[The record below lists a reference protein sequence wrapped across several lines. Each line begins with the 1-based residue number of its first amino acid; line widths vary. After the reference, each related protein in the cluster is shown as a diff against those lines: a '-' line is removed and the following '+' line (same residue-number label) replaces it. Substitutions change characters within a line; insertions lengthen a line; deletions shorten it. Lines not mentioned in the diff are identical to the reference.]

1 MEFTTA
7 TDYDMKTLTA
17 MAKALRKTVRKRKSR
32 RAHIFGWI
40 VVLLGT
46 LLLLPPAGSSF
57 SHQRKDAPYSGG
69 RSRHPLNLYL

>member
-57 SHQRKDAPYSGG
+57 SISGR
-69 RSRHPLNLYL
+69 RSLLWRPFSPSS

>member
-46 LLLLPPAGSSF
+46 LLLF
-57 SHQRKDAPYSGG
+57 HQRKDAPYSGG

>member
-17 MAKALRKTVRKRKSR
+17 MAKALRKTVRKKKSR

-46 LLLLPPAGSSF
+46 LLLLLRRAAPFPSAERRSLLWRPFSPSS
-57 SHQRKDAPYSGG
+57 
-69 RSRHPLNLYL
+69 